1 MSGETLRTQATAS
14 HNQVV
19 AVPDGFEEGRITVT
33 VVICTRHRADTL
45 RKCLDALA
53 QQQLPPE
60 EVIVIDNSAG
70 DRATE
75 CVAREYGAHYL
86 VEPNR
91 GLSRARNLGLKAS
104 KSAIV
109 AFLDDDS
116 VPEPQWLG
124 SLLEPFHNARV
135 ASVTGKTISSGA
147 GSSGPF
153 EEDPVWFISNK
164 DQKWFERAAFGALGI
179 GANMAFRK
187 DACASSSFFDT
198 RLGRGGAIG
207 GGEESHAFL
216 TLLSR
221 GYSAAHT
228 SMAVVSH
235 PSKPMQVE
243 QEASTAIAYWLL
255 LLREF
260 PGHRIELLYFLS
272 RRLRHKPLG
281 WRRDSPELG
290 PLVTS
295 GWRTRL
301 KAVLTALWLL
311 SRSQASAT
319 HVDAPSPGYSSAPA
333 VVCTQEL
340 EPHK

>member
-14 HNQVV
+14 HNQAV
-19 AVPDGFEEGRITVT
+19 AVPDEFEESRITGT
-33 VVICTRHRADTL
+33 VVICTRHRPDTL
-45 RKCLDALA
+45 RKCLEAVA

-60 EVIVIDNSAG
+60 EVIVVDNSAG

-75 CVAREYGAHYL
+75 CAARDYGARYL
-86 VEPNR
+86 VEPNL
-91 GLSRARNLGLKAS
+91 GLSRARNLGLAVS

-135 ASVTGKTISSGA
+135 ASVTGKTISSDA
-147 GSSGPF
+147 GSPGPC
-153 EEDPVWFISNK
+153 EEDPVWFISNE
-164 DQKWFERAAFGALGI
+164 DPKWFERAAFGALGI

-187 DACASSSFFDT
+187 DACAGSSFFDT

-216 TLLSR
+216 TLLCR

-228 SMAVVSH
+228 SKAVVSH

-243 QEASTAIAYWLL
+243 QEASTAVAYWLL

-260 PGHRIELLYFLS
+260 PGHRIELLHFLF
-272 RRLRHKPLG
+272 RRLRHKPLD
-281 WRRDSPELG
+281 WRRDSPAFG

-295 GWRTRL
+295 SWETRL
-301 KAVLTALWLL
+301 KAVLAALRLL
-311 SRSQASAT
+311 SRSQAAAT
-319 HVDAPSPGYSSAPA
+319 RADAPSPGYSSAPA